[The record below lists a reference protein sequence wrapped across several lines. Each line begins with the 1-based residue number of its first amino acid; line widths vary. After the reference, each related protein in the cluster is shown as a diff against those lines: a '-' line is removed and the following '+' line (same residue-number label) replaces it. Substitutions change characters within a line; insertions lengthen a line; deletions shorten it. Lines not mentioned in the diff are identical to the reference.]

1 MKTSFKVIALVFAL
15 GIIILTMLHI
25 FLQHGLTT
33 TLHEVILPRVRQE
46 TGIDVQVGRLSINA
60 AGGRLFLKKVSI
72 RNPDGFALENL
83 ASVDRIEVVVDI
95 VSLFRQKPLRVEKI
109 EFKNAVLNVVRNRE
123 GELNIDALQER
134 LPAPP
139 QQPVPGGQPIPEP
152 GRREP
157 EPRPPAPGPEKPK
170 PLPELLIE
178 TLQCSAR
185 IRYMDMKYEKV
196 DFSLVLN
203 ADGRG
208 LSTRRDPETPWGEV
222 ALTGS
227 LGSDRTRFVT
237 DLDLR
242 LAPVTDPRSP
252 SFDLTGRI
260 MEIDPRIMQE
270 AYSRLGIRSAPFG
283 LDPRLHCRDGEFEQS
298 RIALKL
304 SQIKLEDKLAK
315 RLGGMGSIESLRFV
329 VPVEG
334 TLQAPRIDVQ
344 GSLLSAMGGNTQ
356 SLLDALLRSAAEE
369 VAPEGAEGAVETGLK
384 SLGKKLFGK

>member
-1 MKTSFKVIALVFAL
+1 
-15 GIIILTMLHI
+15 
-25 FLQHGLTT
+25 
-33 TLHEVILPRVRQE
+33 
-46 TGIDVQVGRLSINA
+46 
-60 AGGRLFLKKVSI
+60 
-72 RNPDGFALENL
+72 
-83 ASVDRIEVVVDI
+83 
-95 VSLFRQKPLRVEKI
+95 
-109 EFKNAVLNVVRNRE
+109 
-123 GELNIDALQER
+123 
-134 LPAPP
+134 
-139 QQPVPGGQPIPEP
+139 
-152 GRREP
+152 
-157 EPRPPAPGPEKPK
+157 
-170 PLPELLIE
+170 
-178 TLQCSAR
+178 
-185 IRYMDMKYEKV
+185 
-196 DFSLVLN
+196 
-203 ADGRG
+203 
-208 LSTRRDPETPWGEV
+208 
-222 ALTGS
+222 
-227 LGSDRTRFVT
+227 
-237 DLDLR
+237 
-242 LAPVTDPRSP
+242 
-252 SFDLTGRI
+252 